1 MRLLPIDRSNR
12 PLTALS
18 GASTSRVLNLA
29 AIALANSTNPEHGA
43 QPFFTSPILNSAIL
57 LKHRVRS
64 DEGYMFAGTRSVAT
78 KIIVPFAITDLKA
91 GGRSLFV
98 QQRGYH
104 DSLREL
110 GNYAGKPMDRD
121 LQMLSTIDA
130 LPSLDPFLLRE
141 HLRGYGIQAADCYF
155 AISKGDREQMHAYVQ
170 AEIRKLTA
178 LASTDGGHA
187 SAARMAEALLSSE
200 VGERLEPLRLTLA
213 LEPDDFREGVFSWR
227 GFLYYKWSMERTWPA
242 VIGVLKSIR
251 ATQPSGAVDSDT
263 RAYLKDSQQ
272 KIVERVRDAGLKVQ
286 KILKVYDE
294 AYDDL
299 VRNGTPRTFRDF
311 LLSAPHLFVDLG
323 EKMGVISHIVSFWR
337 YRFPEDKI
345 ATVDGEEL
353 SAIFR
358 DFNSSFSASADGMFG

>member
-1 MRLLPIDRSNR
+1 MAVDRSNR

-29 AIALANSTNPEHGA
+29 AIALAQADNPEHA
-43 QPFFTSPILNSAIL
+43 KAPFFESPILNAAIL

-64 DEGYMFAGTRSVAT
+64 DESYMFAGTRSVAT
-78 KIIVPFAITDLKA
+78 KIIVPFSIHDLKS

-110 GNYAGKPMDRD
+110 GNYTSKSMERD
-121 LQMLSTIDA
+121 LQLLATVDA

-141 HLRGYGIQAADCYF
+141 HMRGHGMDCADCYF
-155 AISKGDREQMHAYVQ
+155 AISQSDRQQMHAYVQ
-170 AEIRKLTA
+170 MEIRKLTQ
-178 LASTDGGHA
+178 LASGDGGFA
-187 SAARMAEALLSSE
+187 SAARMAGALLSSE
-200 VGERLEPLRLTLA
+200 IGERLEPLRKTLM

-227 GFLYYKWSMERTWPA
+227 GFLYYKWNMERTWPDI
-242 VIGVLKSIR
+242 IGVLKAIR
-251 ATQPSGAVDSDT
+251 SMQPSGAMDGET
-263 RAYLKDSQQ
+263 RSFLRDSQQ

-286 KILKVYDE
+286 KILKVYDA

-299 VRNGTPRTFRDF
+299 VRNGTPKTFRDF

-337 YRFPEDKI
+337 YRFPEGKSM
-345 ATVDGEEL
+345 TVDAEEL

-358 DFNSSFSASADGMFG
+358 DFNSSFAANSDSVFA